1 MNCNICPKNC
11 NIDRDKTVGF
21 CRTSNTVKVA
31 RASLHFWEEPCISGT
46 KGSGTVFFSG
56 CNLRCCYCQNEKISH
71 NLFGKEIT
79 VKDLADIFLKLQ
91 ENMAHNINL
100 VTPSHYLLQITKA
113 LDIVKDKLQIPVV
126 YNCGGY
132 EKVSSLKYAE
142 KYVDVYL
149 TDIKYFDNE
158 LAEKYSN
165 AKDYFETAIS
175 ALDEMLMQKPK
186 LIKDENGLLKQ
197 GVIVRH
203 MVLPSHK
210 DDSIELLRFLKER
223 YGTDKFILSIMSQ
236 YTPYKELQFPE
247 LNRKITSL
255 EYNRVID
262 EALNLGFT
270 DSYMQDRQSAKEIY
284 TPPFDL
290 TGI

>member
-1 MNCNICPKNC
+1 MNCNICPRNC
-11 NIDRDKTVGF
+11 NVDRDSTTGF
-21 CRTSNTVKVA
+21 CKSTNTVKVA
-31 RASLHFWEEPCISGT
+31 RAALHLWEEPCISGT

-79 VKDLADIFLKLQ
+79 AKELADIFINLQ
-91 ENMAHNINL
+91 ENKAHNINL

-113 LDIVKDKLQIPVV
+113 LELVKDKLHIPVV

-175 ALDEMLMQKPK
+175 ALDEMLMQK
-186 LIKDENGLLKQ
+186 
-197 GVIVRH
+197 
-203 MVLPSHK
+203 
-210 DDSIELLRFLKER
+210 
-223 YGTDKFILSIMSQ
+223 
-236 YTPYKELQFPE
+236 
-247 LNRKITSL
+247 
-255 EYNRVID
+255 
-262 EALNLGFT
+262 
-270 DSYMQDRQSAKEIY
+270 
-284 TPPFDL
+284 
-290 TGI
+290 

>member
-1 MNCNICPKNC
+1 MNCNICPRNC
-11 NIDRDKTVGF
+11 NIDRDSTTGF
-21 CRTSNTVKVA
+21 CKATNTVKVA
-31 RASLHFWEEPCISGT
+31 RAALHFWEEPCISGT

-79 VKDLADIFLKLQ
+79 VKELADIFINLQ
-91 ENMAHNINL
+91 ENKAHNINL

-113 LDIVKDKLQIPVV
+113 LELVKEKLHIPVV

-132 EKVSSLKYAE
+132 EKVSSLKYA
-142 KYVDVYL
+142 KNYIDVYL
-149 TDIKYFDNE
+149 TDIKYYDNL
-158 LAEKYSN
+158 LAEKYSK

-175 ALDEMLMQKPK
+175 ALDEMLTQKPK
-186 LIKDENGLLKQ
+186 PVKDENGLLKS

-210 DDSIELLRFLKER
+210 DDSINLLRFLKQR

-236 YTPYKELQFPE
+236 YTPYKDLPFKE

-262 EALNLGFT
+262 EALTLGFT
-270 DSYMQDRQSAKEIY
+270 DCYMQDKQSAKEIY

>member
-1 MNCNICPKNC
+1 MNCNICPRNC
-11 NIDRDKTVGF
+11 NVDRDSTTGF
-21 CRTSNTVKVA
+21 CKSTNTVKVA
-31 RASLHFWEEPCISGT
+31 RAALHLWEEPCISGT

-79 VKDLADIFLKLQ
+79 AKELADIFINLQ
-91 ENMAHNINL
+91 ENKAHNINL

-175 ALDEMLMQKPK
+175 ALDEMLMQKSK

-210 DDSIELLRFLKER
+210 DDSINLLRFLKQR

-236 YTPYKELQFPE
+236 YTPYKELPFKE

-262 EALNLGFT
+262 EALTLGFT
-270 DSYMQDRQSAKEIY
+270 DCYMQDKQSAKEIY

>member
-1 MNCNICPKNC
+1 MNCNICPRNC
-11 NIDRDKTVGF
+11 NVDRDSTTGF
-21 CRTSNTVKVA
+21 CKSTNTVKVA
-31 RASLHFWEEPCISGT
+31 RAALHFWEEPCISGT

-79 VKDLADIFLKLQ
+79 AKELADIFINLQ
-91 ENMAHNINL
+91 ENKAHNINL
-100 VTPSHYLLQITKA
+100 VTPSHYLLQITNA
-113 LDIVKDKLQIPVV
+113 LELVKDKLHIPVV

-132 EKVSSLKYAE
+132 EKVSSLKYA
-142 KYVDVYL
+142 KNYIDVYL
-149 TDIKYFDNE
+149 TDIKYYDNL
-158 LAEKYSN
+158 LAEKYSK

-175 ALDEMLMQKPK
+175 ALDEMLTQKPK
-186 LIKDENGLLKQ
+186 PVKDENGLLKS

-210 DDSIELLRFLKER
+210 DDSINLLRFLKQR

-236 YTPYKELQFPE
+236 YTPYKELPFKE

-262 EALNLGFT
+262 EALTLGFT
-270 DSYMQDRQSAKEIY
+270 DCYMQDKQSAKEIY

>member
-1 MNCNICPKNC
+1 MNCNICPRNC
-11 NIDRDKTVGF
+11 NVDRDSTTGF
-21 CRTSNTVKVA
+21 CKSTNTVKVA
-31 RASLHFWEEPCISGT
+31 RAALHLWEEPCISGT

-79 VKDLADIFLKLQ
+79 AKELADIFINLQ
-91 ENMAHNINL
+91 ENKAHNINL

-113 LDIVKDKLQIPVV
+113 LELVKDKLHIPVV

-132 EKVSSLKYAE
+132 EKVSSLKYA
-142 KYVDVYL
+142 KNYIDVYL
-149 TDIKYFDNE
+149 TDIKYYDNL
-158 LAEKYSN
+158 LAEKYSK

-175 ALDEMLMQKPK
+175 ALDEMLTQKPK
-186 LIKDENGLLKQ
+186 PVKDENSLLKS

-210 DDSIELLRFLKER
+210 DDSINLLRFLKQR

-236 YTPYKELQFPE
+236 YTPYKELPFKE

-262 EALNLGFT
+262 EALTLGFT
-270 DSYMQDRQSAKEIY
+270 DCYMQDKQSAKEIY

>member
-1 MNCNICPKNC
+1 MNCNICPRNC
-11 NIDRDKTVGF
+11 NINRDKTAGF
-21 CRTSNTVKVA
+21 CGATNTVKVA

-46 KGSGTVFFSG
+46 NGSGTVFFSG
-56 CNLRCCYCQNEKISH
+56 CNLRCCYCQNEKISQLH
-71 NLFGKEIT
+71 YGKEIT
-79 VKDLADIFLKLQ
+79 VKELADIFIKLQ
-91 ENMAHNINL
+91 ESKAHNINL

-113 LDIVKDKLQIPVV
+113 LDLVKDKLKIPVV

-132 EKVSSLKYAE
+132 EKASSLKYA
-142 KYVDVYL
+142 KDYINVYL
-149 TDIKYFDNE
+149 TDIKYFDNN
-158 LAEKYSN
+158 LAKKYSN
-165 AKDYFETAIS
+165 APDYFETAIS
-175 ALDEMLMQKPK
+175 ALDEMLSQKPK
-186 LIKDENGLLKQ
+186 NTLDQNGLLKS

-210 DDSIELLRFLKER
+210 DDSIKLLRYLKER
-223 YGTDKFILSIMSQ
+223 YGTDKFILSLMSQ
-236 YTPYKELQFPE
+236 YTPYKELPFKE

-255 EYNRVID
+255 EYIRVID

-270 DSYMQDRQSAKEIY
+270 DSFMQDRKSAQKIY

>member
-1 MNCNICPKNC
+1 
-11 NIDRDKTVGF
+11 
-21 CRTSNTVKVA
+21 
-31 RASLHFWEEPCISGT
+31 
-46 KGSGTVFFSG
+46 
-56 CNLRCCYCQNEKISH
+56 
-71 NLFGKEIT
+71 
-79 VKDLADIFLKLQ
+79 
-91 ENMAHNINL
+91 
-100 VTPSHYLLQITKA
+100 
-113 LDIVKDKLQIPVV
+113 
-126 YNCGGY
+126 
-132 EKVSSLKYAE
+132 LKYAE

-186 LIKDENGLLKQ
+186 LIKDENGLLKS

-210 DDSIELLRFLKER
+210 NDSIELLRFLKER